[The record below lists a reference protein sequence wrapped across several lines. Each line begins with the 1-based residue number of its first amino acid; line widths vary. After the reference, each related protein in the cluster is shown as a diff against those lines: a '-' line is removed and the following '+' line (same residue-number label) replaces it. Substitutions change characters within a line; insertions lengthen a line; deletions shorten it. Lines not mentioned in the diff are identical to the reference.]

1 MRIRNPLATTAVV
14 MSGIQLFIQMVDA
27 KGLVTGVWWSLGG
40 MAVAAAVLTIN
51 GYMHAYR
58 QQGQADVTPGATWSQ
73 PMPPVWEPAPAMAPM
88 TSTTMSGGAQGTEMR
103 HLAPNWRGPEPEP
116 TVTTLRQRMA
126 ESGPVGVN

>member
-1 MRIRNPLATTAVV
+1 MMRIRNPLATTAVV

-73 PMPPVWEPAPAMAPM
+73 SMPPVWEPAPAMAPV
-88 TSTTMSGGAQGTEMR
+88 TSEMR
-103 HLAPNWRGPEPEP
+103 HLAPDWRGPEPEP

-126 ESGPVGVN
+126 ESGPAGVN